1 MSGTSP
7 PAASRAA
14 PLATPL
20 AAVTRL
26 PSRRDMLAPSRARVA
41 PSARGMARRYA
52 MMRLAKLALPG
63 IGLGLLCLLL
73 FWPEI
78 DGKEGRLSFRRG
90 QTMVAE
96 ALQVTAPLYQ
106 GLDELNRPYTVTAEV
121 ARQQPGAVQPGQE
134 IIDLDAPRADIT
146 LTDGAWI
153 FIESRDGVYDRG
165 RNWLDLR
172 GDVTIYHDNG
182 TRFRSETAA
191 VDLTAGSASG
201 RRPTQAQGPFGTVES
216 EGFDLTERGAVMV
229 FTGRA
234 HAVLEGRQ
242 K

>member
-1 MSGTSP
+1 MSG
-7 PAASRAA
+7 
-14 PLATPL
+14 ATPIP
-20 AAVTRL
+20 A
-26 PSRRDMLAPSRARVA
+26 RREMLAPSRARVA
-41 PSARGMARRYA
+41 PSVRGMARRYA
-52 MMRLAKLALPG
+52 MVRLAKLALPA
-63 IGLGLLCLLL
+63 IGLGLLTLLL

-90 QTMVAE
+90 PSMVAE

-106 GLDELNRPYTVTAEV
+106 GLDEVNRPYTVTAQM
-121 ARQQPGAVQPGQE
+121 ARQQPGAVQAGSE
-134 IIDLDAPRADIT
+134 VIDLETPRADIT

-153 FIESRDGVYDRG
+153 FLESRDGTYDRG

-182 TRFRSETAA
+182 TRFRSEAAA
-191 VDLTAGSASG
+191 VDLTAGNASG
-201 RRPTQAQGPFGTVES
+201 DRPTQAQGPFGTIES
-216 EGFDLTERGAVMV
+216 EGFEMTERGAVMI

>member
-1 MSGTSP
+1 MADRVGLSE
-7 PAASRAA
+7 RAIYA
-14 PLATPL
+14 DLKLA
-20 AAVTRL
+20 RL
-26 PSRRDMLAPSRARVA
+26 LAPDRAKIA
-41 PSARGMARRYA
+41 EHPIADNQADL
-52 MMRLAKLALPG
+52 MRLAKLALPA
-63 IGLGLLCLLL
+63 IGLALLCLLL

-78 DGKEGRLSFRRG
+78 DGKEGRMSFRRG
-90 QTMVAE
+90 QPVVAE

-106 GLDELNRPYTVTAEV
+106 GLDELNRPYTVTAQV
-121 ARQQPGAVQPGQE
+121 ARQQPGVVQAGQE
-134 IIDLDAPRADIT
+134 VIDLDAPRADIT

-191 VDLTAGSASG
+191 VDLTAGAASG
-201 RRPTQAQGPFGTVES
+201 NRPTQAQGPFGTVES
-216 EGFDLTERGAVMV
+216 EGFELTERGAVMV

>member
-1 MSGTSP
+1 MNRT
-7 PAASRAA
+7 A
-14 PLATPL
+14 PLASPL
-20 AAVTRL
+20 ATL
-26 PSRRDMLAPSRARVA
+26 PARREMLAPSRARVA
-41 PSARGMARRYA
+41 PSMRGMARRHA
-52 MMRLAKLALPG
+52 LVRLAKLALPA
-63 IGLGLLCLLL
+63 IALALLCLLL

-78 DGKEGRLSFRRG
+78 DGKEGRMSFRRG
-90 QTMVAE
+90 QPLVAE

-106 GLDELNRPYTVTAEV
+106 GLDELNRPYTVTAQV
-121 ARQQPGAVQPGQE
+121 ARQQPGVVAAGSEV
-134 IIDLDAPRADIT
+134 IDLDAPRADIT

-153 FIESRDGVYDRG
+153 FLESRDGVYDRG

-201 RRPTQAQGPFGTVES
+201 RQPTQAQGPFGTIVS
-216 EGFDLTERGAVMV
+216 EGFDMTERGAVMV

-234 HAVLEGRQ
+234 RAILEGRQ

>member
-1 MSGTSP
+1 MSGVTP
-7 PAASRAA
+7 IPA
-14 PLATPL
+14 
-20 AAVTRL
+20 
-26 PSRRDMLAPSRARVA
+26 RREMLAPSRARVA
-41 PSARGMARRYA
+41 PSVRGMARRLA
-52 MMRLAKLALPG
+52 VVRLARLALPA
-63 IGLGLLCLLL
+63 IALGLLCLLL

-90 QTMVAE
+90 PAMVAE

-106 GLDELNRPYTVTAEV
+106 GLDELNRPYTVTAQM
-121 ARQQPGAVQPGQE
+121 ARQQSGAVQAGAE
-134 IIDLDAPRADIT
+134 VIDLEAPRADIT
-146 LTDGAWI
+146 MTDGAWL
-153 FIESRDGVYDRG
+153 FLESRDGTYDRG

-201 RRPTQAQGPFGTVES
+201 NRPTQAQGPFGTIRS
-216 EGFDLTERGAVMV
+216 EGFEMTERGAVMV

-242 K
+242 R